1 MGSWSVG
8 NIGFACEESIRRK
21 VKELLECCGVN
32 FEDKYSSEDEDM
44 GFIPEA
50 DDFGY
55 DCGDLDTDTIYTIV
69 NTVFDNVKIFYV
81 YDDGNEINDSYYGCE
96 KTYDPKKNKV
106 QIYED
111 DYSYDGDLVF
121 GESVFMV
128 IKDECEKVAKEKGI
142 PIVWNREY
150 PNGQGFIELCEKILE
165 ERGGIEE
172 LGSRTEI
179 IDIPKVR
186 IYKEDIIKIIECA
199 KEKGYL
205 QLIDMVTNSFD
216 IEGLN

>member
-8 NIGFACEESIRRK
+8 NIGFACEESIRRQ

-32 FEDKYSSEDEDM
+32 FEDKYSSEDEDL

-50 DDFGY
+50 DDFGR

-81 YDDGNEINDSYYGCE
+81 FDDGNEVNDPR
-96 KTYDPKKNKV
+96 TNKV

-128 IKDECEKVAKEKGI
+128 IKDECEKAAKEKGI

-150 PNGQGFIELCEKILE
+150 PNGQEFIELCEKILE

-179 IDIPKVR
+179 IDIPQVK
-186 IYKEDIIKIIECA
+186 IYKEDIITIIECV

-205 QLIDMVTNSFD
+205 QLMNTITRAFCFEDLPIKD
-216 IEGLN
+216 LNKYI